1 MITSSISAGL
11 LMYRMR
17 NGLLEV
23 FLAHP
28 GGPFFKNKDKGYWSI
43 PKGEIGPEESA
54 LDAAIREFIEE
65 TGIMPE
71 GDFIPLGTVMQ
82 KSGKTVHAWA
92 IAGDWDQRK
101 PIVSNTFEIEW
112 PPRSGKKQQF
122 PEINRAEFFSVTEAL
137 DKINE
142 AQREFIRRLEAYFRI

>member
-1 MITSSISAGL
+1 
-11 LMYRMR
+11 
-17 NGLLEV
+17 
-23 FLAHP
+23 
-28 GGPFFKNKDKGYWSI
+28 
-43 PKGEIGPEESA
+43 
-54 LDAAIREFIEE
+54 
-65 TGIMPE
+65 MPE

-92 IAGDWDQRK
+92 IAGDWDERK

-122 PEINRAEFFSVTEAL
+122 PEIDRAEFFSVTEAL

-142 AQREFIRRLEAYFRI
+142 AQREFIRRLEALI